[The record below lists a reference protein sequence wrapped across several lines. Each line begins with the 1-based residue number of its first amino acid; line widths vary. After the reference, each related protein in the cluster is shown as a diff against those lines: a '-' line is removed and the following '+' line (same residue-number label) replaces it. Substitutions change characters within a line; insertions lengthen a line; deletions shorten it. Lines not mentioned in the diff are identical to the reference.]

1 MNSDDPSY
9 RDGILECVTQ
19 SITALDLAD
28 ETITEPLV
36 YSALLSLGRDKSD
49 DDGLSSNHLL
59 LATSVLTGPLA
70 NLFTAALR
78 HGYMPTLL
86 TKCTLVPILKPN
98 KDPTALVSNL
108 SKVLDKCILLR
119 HPTCFNTS
127 DLQFGFKPGFSTEFC
142 TGVIKS
148 VLAKYLHN
156 GSKVFRCFLDASKAF
171 DRVNHALLFRLL
183 LKRNLPSVVLR
194 LLLSWYKQQ
203 TLSICWNSC
212 YCKQW
217 C

>member
-1 MNSDDPSY
+1 MKTSPSSFSPIVDGFSCERTITDNICNKFTSLLNSDGPSY

-36 YSALLSLGRDKSD
+36 YSALLGLGRNKSD

-70 NLFTAALR
+70 NHFTDALR

-98 KDPTALVSNL
+98 KDPTVSNNYRPIAMASNL
-108 SKVLDKCILLR
+108 SKVLEKCILFR

-148 VLAKYLHN
+148 VV
-156 GSKVFRCFLDASKAF
+156 S
-171 DRVNHALLFRLL
+171 
-183 LKRNLPSVVLR
+183 
-194 LLLSWYKQQ
+194 
-203 TLSICWNSC
+203 
-212 YCKQW
+212 
-217 C
+217 